1 MSTPEK
7 KVKERVKTILRS
19 EGVYFFM
26 PATYGYGSSGVPDI
40 VACLDGSFVGI
51 ECKANGNKPTQL
63 QMTNLMNIAETG
75 GIAFVVDEHT
85 VDLFG
90 SHIKS
95 LRTGGGGGIFWN
107 LQEEMNDTK

>member
-7 KVKERVKTILRS
+7 KVKDKVKAILRA
-19 EGVYFFM
+19 EDVYYFM

-40 VACLDGSFVGI
+40 VACLDGTFVGI

-63 QMTNLMNIAETG
+63 QITNLMRIAETG
-75 GIAFVVDEHT
+75 GIAFVVDENT
-85 VDLFG
+85 LDLFE
-90 SHIKS
+90 SHLKS

-107 LQEEMNDTK
+107 LQEEHNDVK